1 MVYEA
6 IQQLSRVKGPN
17 SMQWSGLIG
26 IGIATLLF
34 ACCISVLAVF
44 LRWRT
49 YLQIVAAI
57 KGRKHT
63 YISGYQYL
71 CHTSDLI
78 SLLLLLSTFIIGLT
92 GSIIASFS
100 FFSSIITSKPL
111 SIIGVL
117 FCIFIAP
124 NLVIPALLYDL
135 LGIVRVDV
143 PALATFHSSEIEP
156 KQALILGLKSCL
168 IGPLYNERRFKI
180 GPSPS
185 LGLLALL
192 ETLGLLH
199 CLHLPYLLWLIPLL
213 AACANI
219 YYYTI
224 GSRHIIAWTTRTIQ
238 IEQSPWASLVLHID
252 KWIRLAGVKRQ
263 DIRIQTM
270 IRIGSSNGAVSDLFH
285 PVVLLNHT
293 FLAHS
298 DWRQQEALFA
308 WMIRLVHKKFPAT
321 YIWLNSC
328 LSVISWTFLAAGVA
342 LLITFSPSRLRMLGM
357 ISLLLF
363 VTILIYCITLF
374 IAHEMTRHAYAE
386 ADQFAAD
393 LTGDPL
399 ALIVALHT
407 LHALNTSR
415 PQLSAITQKRIAAL
429 YCLTRQSDALK
440 RWNYDPVPSLLPFS
454 FEEKL
459 LTTPLLQE
467 EQATLPT
474 ADPPNII
481 SLHDYKTKQPIA
493 NEVQLLE
500 ELPDGECAPE

>member
-1 MVYEA
+1 
-6 IQQLSRVKGPN
+6 
-17 SMQWSGLIG
+17 MQWFGFIG

-34 ACCISVLAVF
+34 TCCISVLAVF
-44 LRWRT
+44 LRRRT

-57 KGRKHT
+57 EGHKHPH
-63 YISGYQYL
+63 ISGYQYL
-71 CHTSDLI
+71 CRTSDLI
-78 SLLLLLSTFIIGLT
+78 SLLLLLSTLIIGLT
-92 GSIIASFS
+92 GSLIASFS
-100 FFSSIITSKPL
+100 CFPSIITSKPL

-124 NLVIPALLYDL
+124 NLIIPALIYDL

-143 PALATFHSSEIEP
+143 PALATFHGSEIEP

-185 LGLLALL
+185 LFLLALL
-192 ETLGLLH
+192 EALGLLH

-224 GSRHIIAWTTRTIQ
+224 GSRHIIAWTTSTIL

-252 KWIRLAGVKRQ
+252 EWIRLAGIKRQ

-285 PVVLLNHT
+285 PVLLLNHT
-293 FLAHS
+293 FLTHS
-298 DWRQQEALFA
+298 DWRQQEALLA

-357 ISLLLF
+357 ISLLLL

-374 IAHEMTRHAYAE
+374 ITRKMTRRAYAE

-415 PQLSAITQKRIAAL
+415 PQLPAITQKRIAAL
-429 YCLTRQSDALK
+429 YQLIQQPDAFK
-440 RWNYDPVPSLLPFS
+440 RWICDPVPSLLPFS
-454 FEEKL
+454 CEEKL
-459 LTTPLLQE
+459 LTTSLHQE
-467 EQATLPT
+467 EQAT
-474 ADPPNII
+474 PPASSSTNII
-481 SLHDYKTKQPIA
+481 SFHDYKIKRPVA
-493 NEVQLLE
+493 NEAQLLE
-500 ELPDGECAPE
+500 EQSDGECAPE